1 MMEAVSGLPSLL
13 RVRGAA
19 WRLPSAAVWAQSSWD
34 AAAVSG
40 DRERGRGAGDKA

>member
-13 RVRGAA
+13 RGAA

-34 AAAVSG
+34 AAAVAG
-40 DRERGRGAGDKA
+40 DRGARTGSGR

>member
-13 RVRGAA
+13 RGAA

-34 AAAVSG
+34 AAPAVSG
-40 DRERGRGAGDKA
+40 DRGARTGSGR

>member
-13 RVRGAA
+13 RGAA

-34 AAAVSG
+34 AAAVAG

>member
-13 RVRGAA
+13 RGAA
-19 WRLPSAAVWAQSSWD
+19 WLPSAAVWAQSSWD